1 MPHTNRQVSLQA
13 LHHKIIPA
21 LAGQRARVLCC
32 ALALI
37 VCLAS
42 TNSVPAASLEVL
54 NGEWE
59 VSVEESLKALSGTV
73 RETFQQRESVRTSM
87 GRPLR
92 ITKIT
97 VEPDGKT
104 LTLSSRATVKG
115 DVFSNST
122 VSVEPTQE
130 PDVLLF
136 QDEKGAR
143 ARVTL
148 FQEGNRLMML
158 QEWEYKGAKQGFVQV
173 KHTAAT
179 ISERAAREARELERA
194 GTKVP

>member
-1 MPHTNRQVSLQA
+1 
-13 LHHKIIPA
+13 
-21 LAGQRARVLCC
+21 
-32 ALALI
+32 
-37 VCLAS
+37 
-42 TNSVPAASLEVL
+42 
-54 NGEWE
+54 
-59 VSVEESLKALSGTV
+59 
-73 RETFQQRESVRTSM
+73 M